1 MTKIVEHV
9 TKATTADPFWLIV
22 QTETPIQA
30 DDLRGNRRLWSKY
43 KLAAWSIN
51 VFSLTHNLLR
61 KLSLSLMW
69 IENFLLINQNR
80 IQLVFVLCI
89 A

>member
-9 TKATTADPFWLIV
+9 TKAITADPFWLIV

-30 DDLRGNRRLWSKY
+30 DDFRGNRRLWSKY
-43 KLAAWSIN
+43 KLGAWSIN

-61 KLSLSLMW
+61 KLLLSLMW